1 MALSRNISSTLD
13 DTMSPAITEITPLSD
28 EDCFYLVD
36 RFKSEFDYPL
46 HRHEEIELNFVE
58 NCEGARRIVGDS
70 VEILGKYDL
79 VMVGTG
85 LEHVWEQYKCRSPR
99 IREITIQF
107 SPKVFGDTF
116 LAKNQLKSMSGLF
129 DRAKSGVAFS
139 LATVVKMYKLFDEI
153 TQAQPDFYRVLKLM
167 EILYLLSK
175 EEDYQLLS
183 STSFANT
190 VATAESRRIHKVEEY
205 IKEHYR
211 RDVRLEDLAVLVCM
225 TPSAFSRFFKLRT
238 GRTVSDYIIDV
249 RLGHAA
255 RLLAGS
261 MSSVLEICFECGFN
275 NVSNFNRIF
284 KRKKGCSPS
293 AFREYYRKNKI
304 VI

>member
-1 MALSRNISSTLD
+1 M
-13 DTMSPAITEITPLSD
+13 TEITPLSK

-36 RFKSEFDYPL
+36 RYKSEFDYPL
-46 HRHEEIELNFVE
+46 HRHDEIELNFVE

-70 VEILGKYDL
+70 VEVLGKYDL

-85 LEHVWEQYKCRSPR
+85 LEHVWEQYHCKSAK

-107 SPKVFGDTF
+107 TPAIFGDTF
-116 LAKNQLKSMSGLF
+116 LEKNQLKSISALF
-129 DRAKSGVAFS
+129 DKSRSGVAFS
-139 LATVVKMYKLFDEI
+139 LDCVVRIYKLLDEI
-153 TQAQPDFYRVLKLM
+153 THAQPDFYRVLKLM

-175 EEDYQLLS
+175 DEDYRLLS
-183 STSFANT
+183 STSFAN
-190 VATAESRRIHKVEEY
+190 AGGNNESRRIHKVEEY
-205 IKEHYR
+205 IRANYR
-211 RDVRLEDLAVLVCM
+211 RELRLEELAQIVCM

-255 RLLAGS
+255 RMLAET

-293 AFREYYRKNKI
+293 SFREYYRKNKI
-304 VI
+304 II

>member
-1 MALSRNISSTLD
+1 MSTV
-13 DTMSPAITEITPLSD
+13 MTEITPLSK

-36 RFKSEFDYPL
+36 RYKSQFDYPL
-46 HRHEEIELNFVE
+46 HRHDEIELNFVE

-70 VEILGKYDL
+70 VEVLGKYDL

-85 LEHVWEQYKCRSPR
+85 LEHVWEQHLCKSGK

-107 SPKVFGDTF
+107 TPEVFGDTF
-116 LAKNQLKSMSGLF
+116 LAKTQLKSISDLF
-129 DRAKSGVAFS
+129 GKAASGVAFS
-139 LATVVKMYKLFDEI
+139 LGCIVRIYKLLDEI

-167 EILYLLSK
+167 EILYILSK
-175 EEDYQLLS
+175 DDDFRLLS
-183 STSFANT
+183 STSFAKAG
-190 VATAESRRIHKVEEY
+190 ATSESRRIHKVEEY
-205 IKEHYR
+205 IRANYR
-211 RDVRLEDLAVLVCM
+211 RELRLEELAQIVCM

-255 RLLAGS
+255 RMLAET

-293 AFREYYRKNKI
+293 TFREYYRKNKI
-304 VI
+304 II

>member
-1 MALSRNISSTLD
+1 MT
-13 DTMSPAITEITPLSD
+13 TVMTEITPLSK

-36 RFKSEFDYPL
+36 RYKSQFDYPL

-70 VEILGKYDL
+70 VEVLGKYDL

-85 LEHVWEQYKCRSPR
+85 LEHVWEQFSCKSAK

-107 SPKVFGDTF
+107 TPAIFGDTF
-116 LAKNQLKSMSGLF
+116 LAKNQLKSISDLF
-129 DRAKSGVAFS
+129 DKAKSGVAFS
-139 LATVVKMYKLFDEI
+139 LGCIVRIYKLLDEI

-167 EILYLLSK
+167 EILYILSK
-175 EEDYQLLS
+175 DEDCQLLS
-183 STSFANT
+183 STSFAKGGT
-190 VATAESRRIHKVEEY
+190 SSESRRIHKVEEY
-205 IKEHYR
+205 IRANYR
-211 RDVRLEDLAVLVCM
+211 RELRLEELAQIVCM

-249 RLGHAA
+249 RLGHAS
-255 RLLAGS
+255 RMLAET
-261 MSSVLEICFECGFN
+261 MASVLEICFECGFN

-293 AFREYYRKNKI
+293 TFREYYRKNKI
-304 VI
+304 II

>member
-1 MALSRNISSTLD
+1 M
-13 DTMSPAITEITPLSD
+13 TEITPLSK

-36 RFKSEFDYPL
+36 RYKSQFDYPL
-46 HRHEEIELNFVE
+46 HRHDEIELNFVE

-70 VEILGKYDL
+70 VEVLGKYDL

-85 LEHVWEQYKCRSPR
+85 LEHVWEQHLCKSDK

-107 SPKVFGDTF
+107 TPEVFGDTF
-116 LAKNQLKSMSGLF
+116 LAKTQLKSISDLF
-129 DRAKSGVAFS
+129 GKAASGVAFS
-139 LATVVKMYKLFDEI
+139 LGCIVRIYKLLDEI

-167 EILYLLSK
+167 EILYILSK
-175 EEDYQLLS
+175 DDDFRLLS
-183 STSFANT
+183 STSFAKAG
-190 VATAESRRIHKVEEY
+190 ATSESLRIHKIEEY
-205 IKEHYR
+205 IRANYR
-211 RDVRLEDLAVLVCM
+211 RELRLEELAQIVCM

-255 RLLAGS
+255 RMLAET

-293 AFREYYRKNKI
+293 TFREYYRKNKI
-304 VI
+304 II

>member
-1 MALSRNISSTLD
+1 MIQLS
-13 DTMSPAITEITPLSD
+13 SPAITEITPLSE

-36 RFKSEFDYPL
+36 RYKSEFDYPL
-46 HRHEEIELNFVE
+46 HRHDEFELNFVE

-70 VEILGKYDL
+70 VEVLGKYDL
-79 VMVGTG
+79 VLVGSG
-85 LEHVWEQYKCRSPR
+85 LEHVWEQYQCRSPR

-116 LAKNQLKSMSGLF
+116 LAKKQLKSMNDLF
-129 DRAKSGVAFS
+129 ARAKSGVAFS
-139 LATVVKMYKLFDEI
+139 LSTVVKMYKLFDEI
-153 TQAQPDFYRVLKLM
+153 TAVQPDFYRVLKLM
-167 EILYLLSK
+167 EILFVLSK
-175 EEDYQLLS
+175 EDDYQLLS
-183 STSFANT
+183 SNGAAAT

-205 IKEHYR
+205 IKAHYKQ
-211 RDVRLEDLAVLVCM
+211 DVRLEDLAMLVCM

-255 RLLAGS
+255 RLLAES
-261 MSSVLEICFECGFN
+261 TSSVLEICFEAGFN

-293 AFREYYRKNKI
+293 TFREYYRKNKI
-304 VI
+304 II

>member
-1 MALSRNISSTLD
+1 
-13 DTMSPAITEITPLSD
+13 MSNVMTEITPLSN

-36 RFKSEFDYPL
+36 RYKSEFDYPL
-46 HRHEEIELNFVE
+46 HRHDEIELNFVE
-58 NCEGARRIVGDS
+58 NVEGARRIVGDS

-79 VMVGTG
+79 VMVGSG
-85 LEHVWEQYKCRSPR
+85 LEHVWEQYDCKSGR

-107 SPKVFGDTF
+107 TPAVFGDTF
-116 LAKNQLKSMSGLF
+116 LAKNQLKPISELF
-129 DRAKSGVAFS
+129 EKSHSGVVFS
-139 LATVVKMYKLFDEI
+139 LGCILRIYNLLDEI

-167 EILYLLSK
+167 EILYILSK
-175 EEDYQLLS
+175 DEDARVLS
-183 STSFANT
+183 STSFAN
-190 VATAESRRIHKVEEY
+190 ASSSSESRRIHKVEEF
-205 IKEHYR
+205 IRANYR
-211 RDVRLEDLAVLVCM
+211 RELRLEELSQIVCM

-238 GRTVSDYIIDV
+238 GRTVSEYIIDV
-249 RLGHAA
+249 RLGHAS
-255 RLLAGS
+255 RLLAGT

-304 VI
+304 II

>member
-1 MALSRNISSTLD
+1 
-13 DTMSPAITEITPLSD
+13 
-28 EDCFYLVD
+28 
-36 RFKSEFDYPL
+36 
-46 HRHEEIELNFVE
+46 
-58 NCEGARRIVGDS
+58 
-70 VEILGKYDL
+70 
-79 VMVGTG
+79 
-85 LEHVWEQYKCRSPR
+85 
-99 IREITIQF
+99 
-107 SPKVFGDTF
+107 
-116 LAKNQLKSMSGLF
+116 
-129 DRAKSGVAFS
+129 
-139 LATVVKMYKLFDEI
+139 
-153 TQAQPDFYRVLKLM
+153 M

>member
-1 MALSRNISSTLD
+1 M
-13 DTMSPAITEITPLSD
+13 TEITPLSK

-36 RFKSEFDYPL
+36 RYKSQFDYPL
-46 HRHEEIELNFVE
+46 HRHDEIELNFVE

-70 VEILGKYDL
+70 VEVLGKYDL

-85 LEHVWEQYKCRSPR
+85 LEHVWEQHLCKSDK

-107 SPKVFGDTF
+107 TPEVFGDTF
-116 LAKNQLKSMSGLF
+116 LAKTQLKSISDLF
-129 DRAKSGVAFS
+129 GKAASGVAFS
-139 LATVVKMYKLFDEI
+139 LGCIVRIYKLLDEI

-167 EILYLLSK
+167 EILYILSK
-175 EEDYQLLS
+175 DDDFRLLS
-183 STSFANT
+183 SPSFAKAG
-190 VATAESRRIHKVEEY
+190 ATSESRRIHKVEEY
-205 IKEHYR
+205 IRANYR
-211 RDVRLEDLAVLVCM
+211 RELRLEELAQIVCM

-255 RLLAGS
+255 RMLAET

-293 AFREYYRKNKI
+293 TFREYYRKNKI
-304 VI
+304 II

>member
-1 MALSRNISSTLD
+1 M
-13 DTMSPAITEITPLSD
+13 TEITPLSK

-36 RFKSEFDYPL
+36 RYKSQFDYPL
-46 HRHEEIELNFVE
+46 HRHDEIELNFVE

-70 VEILGKYDL
+70 VEVLGKYDL

-85 LEHVWEQYKCRSPR
+85 LEHVWEQHLCKSDK

-107 SPKVFGDTF
+107 TPEVFGDTF
-116 LAKNQLKSMSGLF
+116 LAKTQLKSISDLF
-129 DRAKSGVAFS
+129 GKAASGVAFS
-139 LATVVKMYKLFDEI
+139 LGCIVRIYKLLDEI

-167 EILYLLSK
+167 EILYILSK
-175 EEDYQLLS
+175 DDDFRLLS
-183 STSFANT
+183 STSFAKAG
-190 VATAESRRIHKVEEY
+190 ATSESRRIHKVEEY
-205 IKEHYR
+205 IRANYR
-211 RDVRLEDLAVLVCM
+211 RELRLEELAQIVCM

-249 RLGHAA
+249 RLGYAA
-255 RLLAGS
+255 RMLAET

-293 AFREYYRKNKI
+293 TFREYYRKNKI
-304 VI
+304 II